1 MSHFSPLWKERQCK
15 HKSAYFLAQNI
26 KSAELEIIKDTGHVV
41 NEENPEVLAQIL
53 TEFYSK
59 TDF

>member
-1 MSHFSPLWKERQCK
+1 M
-15 HKSAYFLAQNI
+15 AQNI
-26 KSAELEIIKDTGHVV
+26 KSAELEIIEDTGHVV

-59 TDF
+59 NDF